1 MGQPRPTAHPTA
13 HNAPMPAS
21 LPAPPAALLAGIRV
35 EPRDYQVRVVART
48 IEMLSGP
55 HVDRRQPLPEARSVI
70 IESPTGS
77 GKTVMGLLVAKWAQE
92 TLGMR
97 VVWSAMRRNLL
108 AQVERENRERG
119 FGVNLATISMF
130 EKSPPRGDLL
140 IVDEAHHD
148 ATRSMAS
155 LHAAVGPV
163 KVLGLTA
170 TPYRSDRLGLCFE
183 RTVRDAGIRQ
193 LVLDGYLSPFAH
205 YTLDR
210 YTPESVA
217 AAWLREPDRWGS
229 SLVFFRTL
237 AECHACAARLAAA
250 GVAPEVVTATSD
262 REAQIARFEA
272 GACRVMLSAGVLT
285 EGFDCPGLATV
296 FCRPAGRGPTV
307 QMAGRVLRRHAGL
320 QHKNIVQCAATRHP
334 FTATAPAAVQHVQEG
349 TAWRSI
355 GTNDRVEQASA
366 RMLELLL
373 AMSKADAQARA
384 AGPEQRAG
392 RRNRRGLVPM
402 KPWNYRT
409 AEAADRFRRRK
420 KGEFVLPPPEE
431 I

>member
-1 MGQPRPTAHPTA
+1 
-13 HNAPMPAS
+13 MPAS
-21 LPAPPAALLAGIRV
+21 LSALPAAAMFAGIRV
-35 EPRDYQVRVVART
+35 EPRDYQARVVTRT

-108 AQVERENRERG
+108 AQVDRENRDRG
-119 FGVNLATISMF
+119 FGVDLTTVSMF
-130 EKSPPRGDLL
+130 EKSPPRGELL

-193 LVLDGYLSPFAH
+193 LVLEGYLSPFAH
-205 YTLDR
+205 YTLDH
-210 YTPESVA
+210 YTPESVST
-217 AAWLREPDRWGS
+217 AWLREPDRWGS
-229 SLVFFRTL
+229 TLVFFRTL
-237 AECHACAARLAAA
+237 SECHACAARLAAA

-272 GACRVMLSAGVLT
+272 AACRVILSAGVLT

-307 QMAGRVLRRHAGL
+307 QMAGRVLRRHASL
-320 QHKNIVQCAATRHP
+320 PLKHIVQCAATRHP

-349 TAWRSI
+349 DGWRSI
-355 GTNDRVEQASA
+355 GTNDRVEHASA

-373 AMSKADAQARA
+373 AMSKADTQPG
-384 AGPEQRAG
+384 AGAPQRRAG
-392 RRNRRGLVPM
+392 RHARRGLRPA

-409 AEAADRFRRRK
+409 AEAADRFQRRK
-420 KGEFVLPPPEE
+420 RGEFVLPPPEE
-431 I
+431 D